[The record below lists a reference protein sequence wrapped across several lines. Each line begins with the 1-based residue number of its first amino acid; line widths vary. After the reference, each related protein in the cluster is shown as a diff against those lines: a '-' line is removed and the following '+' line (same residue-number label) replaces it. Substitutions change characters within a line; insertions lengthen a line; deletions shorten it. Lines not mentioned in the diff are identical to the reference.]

1 MNMNERLQRAQ
12 EHLQRAQEIMREV
25 GLLEKWGEV
34 GRPVLV
40 GATAYELM
48 HSPDIDL
55 EVFTA
60 NPRVQDGFR
69 VVGELAA
76 HPRVTRAKFADHLQ
90 GPDQGLYW
98 SMNYLAADGT
108 EWKFD
113 MWLLPEDHPGPLAA
127 HLVEPMRAALTDEHR
142 NAILAIKEAGLRKAD
157 GSPVASIFVYQAVI
171 EGGVRSPEEFLQW
184 QEREQPGGLTFWS
197 PRG

>member
-1 MNMNERLQRAQ
+1 MNERLQRAQ
-12 EHLQRAQEIMREV
+12 ERLQKACEILDEL

-48 HSPDIDL
+48 HSPDIDM
-55 EVFTA
+55 EVFCKE
-60 NPRVQDGFR
+60 PRVQDGFR

-76 HPRVTRAKFADHLQ
+76 HPRVTRAKFADHLS
-90 GPDQGLYW
+90 GPDVGLYW
-98 SMNYLAADGT
+98 SMNYLAEDGT

-127 HLVEPMRAALTDEHR
+127 HLVEPMRAVLTDEHR
-142 NAILAIKEAGLRKAD
+142 DAILAIKEAGLRKKD
-157 GSPVASIFVYQAVI
+157 GSLFASIFIYQAVI
-171 EGGVRSPEEFLQW
+171 EGGVRSTEEFVQW
-184 QEREQPGGLTFWS
+184 FERVQPGGLTFWS
-197 PRG
+197 PGQ